1 MHPGEVW
8 GDFCSRGWPPGSAG
22 GVFRVISG
30 HKTIS
35 IRAIFTKLFFMSLYE
50 PFGGFSPNFVSLG
63 GPRGQLG
70 AYLGSF
76 QAIKPFLLER
86 F

>member
-1 MHPGEVW
+1 MKP
-8 GDFCSRGWPPGSAG
+8 
-22 GVFRVISG
+22 
-30 HKTIS
+30 
-35 IRAIFTKLFFMSLYE
+35 FFLSLYE
-50 PFGGFSPNFVSLG
+50 PFGGFSLNFVPGG